1 MHSPESSIGQSWHY
15 RARPASCKAEEGHKI
30 VRLLPSLAPYT
41 CTCMHTCTHVQAQ
54 MHTHTCTHMHMHT
67 STHTCINRGTHLLH
81 TLNLHHS
88 LENHCEINIVPQNV
102 SWVTQFTSGSDLV
115 KPRHA
120 SRTPR
125 PHWQGVF
132 SRFGGGGRSL
142 SLRALATG
150 WDRGICQGK

>member
-15 RARPASCKAEEGHKI
+15 RARPASCKGRRQNSET
-30 VRLLPSLAPYT
+30 LAFFSPLH
-41 CTCMHTCTHVQAQ
+41 MHTCTSTNAHTH
-54 MHTHTCTHMHMHT
+54 MHTQACTHMHTHT

-88 LENHCEINIVPQNV
+88 LENHCKINIVPQNV

-142 SLRALATG
+142 SLRALAAG